1 MAHFI
6 PNRFWSDF
14 YWILLFAK
22 NRIVILTVTLPSVSV
37 VSVVSVVKIN
47 DVGERQGIVLENRN
61 PIRSRGQRKAPIFRD
76 RGNPMNAFRGDKT
89 KMSC

>member
-14 YWILLFAK
+14 YRILLCAK
-22 NRIVILTVTLPSVSV
+22 KRIVILTVTLPSVSV
-37 VSVVSVVKIN
+37 VSVGKIN

-61 PIRSRGQRKAPIFRD
+61 PIRSRGRRKAPIFRD

>member
-37 VSVVSVVKIN
+37 VSVGKIN

-61 PIRSRGQRKAPIFRD
+61 PIRSRGRRKAPIFRD
-76 RGNPMNAFRGDKT
+76 
-89 KMSC
+89 